1 MPGLSMNRI
10 LLPFAVL
17 QARSLPYL
25 AGTAAILLVSLWVL
39 LDPALATAGRGVPL
53 ALKGG
58 ALCALATAAG
68 AVPVLLIR
76 RLPQAM
82 GDGLLGFG
90 AGVMLA
96 ATAFS
101 LVLPGLDAAVAS
113 GYSKWGAGALVS
125 TGVILGAVAL
135 LALGRV
141 VSDEPLETP
150 RGVPTLVPARVLVF
164 VLAILLH
171 NVPEGMAV
179 GVAAAGGLPGAESL
193 ALGIALQ
200 DIPEGMVV
208 ALILAGAGMSRA
220 KAVFMGALTGVVEP
234 AASVGSAWAL
244 GIALP
249 LLPWGLAFAGGAML
263 MAVGNS
269 VIPESNRNGNG
280 AVASI
285 GLVIGFCVMMVL
297 DTALA

>member
-1 MPGLSMNRI
+1 MNRM
-10 LLPFAVL
+10 LHPLAVL
-17 QARSLPYL
+17 QAQTLPYL
-25 AGTAAILLVSLWVL
+25 GGTMCILLLSLWVL
-39 LDPALATAGRGVPL
+39 MDPALANSGQGMPM

-76 RLPQAM
+76 RLPQAL
-82 GDGLLGFG
+82 GDALLGFG

-101 LVLPGLDAAVAS
+101 LVLPGLEAAVAS

-125 TGVILGAVAL
+125 AGVILGALAL
-135 LALGRV
+135 LVLGRV
-141 VSDEPLETP
+141 VSDEPLDTP
-150 RGVPTLVPARVLVF
+150 HGAPALVPSRVLVF
-164 VLAILLH
+164 VLAIMLH

-179 GVAAAGGLPGAESL
+179 GVAAAAGIAGAESL
-193 ALGIALQ
+193 AMGIALQ

-208 ALILAGAGMSRA
+208 ALILAAAGMSRA
-220 KAVFMGALTGVVEP
+220 KAVFMGAFTGVVEP

-244 GIALP
+244 GISSP

-269 VIPESNRNGNG
+269 LIPESNRNGNG

-297 DTALA
+297 DTALG

>member
-1 MPGLSMNRI
+1 MNRI
-10 LLPFAVL
+10 LQPFAVL
-17 QARSLPYL
+17 QAQALPFM
-25 AGTAAILLVSLWVL
+25 AGTAGIILLSLWVL
-39 LDPALATAGRGVPL
+39 LDPVLATAAQGVPL
-53 ALKGG
+53 ALRGG

-76 RLPQAM
+76 RLPQAL

-101 LVLPGLDAAVAS
+101 LVLPGLDAAIAG
-113 GYSKWGAGALVS
+113 GYSKWGAGILVS
-125 TGVILGAVAL
+125 AGVMLGALAL

-141 VSDEPLETP
+141 VSDEPLDRSHGAP
-150 RGVPTLVPARVLVF
+150 ALVPSRVLVF
-164 VLAILLH
+164 VLAIVLH

-179 GVAAAGGLPGAESL
+179 GVAAAAGLPGAESL
-193 ALGIALQ
+193 AWGIALQ
-200 DIPEGMVV
+200 DVPEGMVV
-208 ALILAGAGMSRA
+208 ALILAAAGMSRA

-234 AASVGSAWAL
+234 AASAGSAWAL
-244 GIALP
+244 GVSTP

-269 VIPESNRNGNG
+269 LIPESNRNGNG
-280 AVASI
+280 ALASI

-297 DTALA
+297 DTALT

>member
-1 MPGLSMNRI
+1 MNRI
-10 LLPFAVL
+10 LQPFAVL
-17 QARSLPYL
+17 QAQALPYL
-25 AGTAAILLVSLWVL
+25 AGTASIILVCLWML
-39 LDPALATAGRGVPL
+39 LDTNASSSASGLSQAMR
-53 ALKGG
+53 GG

-68 AVPVLLIR
+68 AVPVLMIK
-76 RLPQAM
+76 RLPQVL

-101 LVLPGLDAAVAS
+101 LVLPGLAAAADA
-113 GYSKWGAGALVS
+113 GYSKWGAGGLVS
-125 TGVILGAVAL
+125 GGVLLGAVGL
-135 LALGRV
+135 LLLGRV

-150 RGVPTLVPARVLVF
+150 RGSPALVPSRVVVF
-164 VLAILLH
+164 VLAIMLH

-179 GVAAAGGLPGAESL
+179 GVSAAGGLPGAQSL
-193 ALGIALQ
+193 AMGIALQ

-208 ALILAGAGMSRA
+208 ALILAAAGMSRA

-234 AASVGSAWAL
+234 AASVASAWAL
-244 GIALP
+244 GISST
-249 LLPWGLAFAGGAML
+249 LLPWGLAFAAGAML

-269 VIPESNRNGNG
+269 VIPESNRHGNG
-280 AVASI
+280 AVASV

>member
-1 MPGLSMNRI
+1 MNRI
-10 LLPFAVL
+10 LQPFAVL
-17 QARSLPYL
+17 QAPALPYL
-25 AGTAAILLVSLWVL
+25 AGTVAIILACLWVL
-39 LDPALATAGRGVPL
+39 FDPGIAGAGKGVVL

-68 AVPVLLIR
+68 AVPVLLIK
-76 RLPQAM
+76 RLPQVIA
-82 GDGLLGFG
+82 DGLLGFG

-101 LVLPGLDAAVAS
+101 LVLPGLAAALED

-125 TGVILGAVAL
+125 AGVIIGAGVLLG
-135 LALGRV
+135 LGRMV
-141 VSDEPLETP
+141 TDEPLETP
-150 RGVPTLVPARVLVF
+150 RASPALVPSHVLVF
-164 VLAILLH
+164 VLAIMLH

-193 ALGIALQ
+193 AMGIALQ
-200 DIPEGMVV
+200 DVPEGMVV
-208 ALILAGAGMSRA
+208 ALILAAAGMSRA
-220 KAVFMGALTGVVEP
+220 KAVFMGALSGIVEP
-234 AASVGSAWAL
+234 VAAVASAWAL
-244 GIALP
+244 GIASP
-249 LLPWGLAFAGGAML
+249 LLPWGLAFAAGAML

-269 VIPESNRNGNG
+269 VIPESNRHGNG

>member
-1 MPGLSMNRI
+1 MNRI
-10 LLPFAVL
+10 LQPFAIL
-17 QARSLPYL
+17 QAQALPYL
-25 AGTAAILLVSLWVL
+25 TGTAAIVLLCLWVL
-39 LDPALATAGRGVPL
+39 LDPQLSTAEQGVALALT
-53 ALKGG
+53 GG

-68 AVPVLLIR
+68 AVPVLLIK
-76 RLPQAM
+76 RLPQVI

-101 LVLPGLDAAVAS
+101 LVLPGLTAAMED
-113 GYSKWGAGALVS
+113 GYSKWSAGALIS
-125 TGVILGAVAL
+125 AGILLGAAAL
-135 LALGRV
+135 LLLGRM

-150 RGVPTLVPARVLVF
+150 RGAPALVPSRVLVF
-164 VLAILLH
+164 VLAIMLH

-208 ALILAGAGMSRA
+208 ALILAAAGMSRP

-234 AASVGSAWAL
+234 VAAVASAWAM
-244 GIALP
+244 GVASP
-249 LLPWGLAFAGGAML
+249 LLPWGLAFAAGAML

-269 VIPESNRNGNG
+269 VIPESNRHGNG
-280 AVASI
+280 AVASV
-285 GLVIGFCVMMVL
+285 GMVIGFCVMMVL

>member
-1 MPGLSMNRI
+1 MNRI
-10 LLPFAVL
+10 LQPFAVL
-17 QARSLPYL
+17 QAQALPYL
-25 AGTAAILLVSLWVL
+25 AATAAIVGLCLWVL
-39 LDPALATAGRGVPL
+39 LDPGISAAEEGVPL

-76 RLPQAM
+76 RLPQVI

-96 ATAFS
+96 AIAFS
-101 LVLPGLDAAVAS
+101 LVLPGLAAAVED
-113 GYSKWGAGALVS
+113 GYSKWGAGAVVS
-125 TGVILGAVAL
+125 AGVIVGAVAL
-135 LALGRV
+135 LALGRMV
-141 VSDEPLETP
+141 TDEPLQTP
-150 RGVPTLVPARVLVF
+150 HAAPALVPSRVVVF
-164 VLAILLH
+164 VLAIMLH

-193 ALGIALQ
+193 AMGIALQ
-200 DIPEGMVV
+200 DVPEGMVV
-208 ALILAGAGMSRA
+208 ALILAAAGMSRA
-220 KAVFMGALTGVVEP
+220 KAVFMGALSGMVEP
-234 AASVGSAWAL
+234 VAAVGSAWAL
-244 GIALP
+244 GIASP
-249 LLPWGLAFAGGAML
+249 LLPWGLALAAGAML

-269 VIPESNRNGNG
+269 VLPESNRHGNG

>member
-1 MPGLSMNRI
+1 MNRI
-10 LLPFAVL
+10 LQPFAVL
-17 QARSLPYL
+17 QAQALPYL
-25 AGTAAILLVSLWVL
+25 AGTAAIVVLCLWVL
-39 LDPALATAGRGVPL
+39 LEPGISAAEQGVPL

-68 AVPVLLIR
+68 AVPVLLIK
-76 RLPQAM
+76 RLPQAI

-101 LVLPGLDAAVAS
+101 LVLPGLTAAAED

-125 TGVILGAVAL
+125 AGIIMGAVAL
-135 LALGRV
+135 LGLGRM

-150 RGVPTLVPARVLVF
+150 RGAPALVPSRVLVF
-164 VLAILLH
+164 VLAIILH

-179 GVAAAGGLPGAESL
+179 GVAAAGGLPEAESL
-193 ALGIALQ
+193 AMGIALQ
-200 DIPEGMVV
+200 DVPEGMVV
-208 ALILAGAGMSRA
+208 ALILAAAGMSRP

-244 GIALP
+244 GIVSP
-249 LLPWGLAFAGGAML
+249 LLPWGLAFAAGAML

-269 VIPESNRNGNG
+269 VIPESNRHGNG

-297 DTALA
+297 DTALG